1 MDNVDEV
8 TAYKNENGTFDVIM
22 FFMHDGQPAKIA
34 WKDMHLSIEQESDYG
49 GPVKL
54 KLVFES

>member
-34 WKDMHLSIEQESDYG
+34 WKDMHLSIE
-49 GPVKL
+49 
-54 KLVFES
+54 